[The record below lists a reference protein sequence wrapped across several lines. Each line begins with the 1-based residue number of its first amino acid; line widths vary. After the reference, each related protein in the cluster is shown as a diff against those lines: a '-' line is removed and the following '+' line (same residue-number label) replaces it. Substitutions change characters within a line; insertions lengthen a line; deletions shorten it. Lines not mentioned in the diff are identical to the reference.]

1 MYFYFRK
8 SIFILTFFANTA
20 LLDINSHTE
29 KELLRFA
36 ADGNEAAFIEMF
48 NSYNNKLYSFL
59 LRITKSEEESLDL
72 VQDIFM
78 KLWINRANL
87 SSIDNFSSYIFRAA
101 QNRALNSF
109 KRSMR
114 KYSILKKNPVAP
126 LIDDSIEANLEFK
139 LLETKLS
146 EVIKKLPPKQ
156 CLVYRLNREQGL
168 KHEEIAQQLN
178 LSTSTVKNH
187 MVQALKT
194 IKAFL
199 RNDMEFNEVLLL
211 IVCCSIFI

>member
-1 MYFYFRK
+1 MPN
-8 SIFILTFFANTA
+8 IA

-29 KELLRFA
+29 KELLRLS
-36 ADGNEAAFIEMF
+36 ADGNEAAFIEIF

-59 LRITKSEEESLDL
+59 LRITNSGEESLDI

-78 KLWINRANL
+78 KLWINRTHL

-109 KRSMR
+109 KRSMTV
-114 KYSILKKNPVAP
+114 YSILKKNPIVP
-126 LIDDSIEANLEFK
+126 LLDDSIEANLKCK
-139 LLETKLS
+139 LLKTKLN
-146 EVIKKLPPKQ
+146 EVVKKLPPQ
-156 CLVYRLNREQGL
+156 QSLVYKLSREQGL

-194 IKAFL
+194 IKGFL
-199 RNDMEFNEVLLL
+199 RNDMELNEVLVWIL
-211 IVCCSIFI
+211 CSSIFI

>member
-1 MYFYFRK
+1 M
-8 SIFILTFFANTA
+8 
-20 LLDINSHTE
+20 LDINSHTE
-29 KELLRFA
+29 KELLRLA
-36 ADGNEAAFIEMF
+36 ADGDETAFIEIF
-48 NSYNNKLYSFL
+48 NLYKNKLYSFL
-59 LRITKSEEESLDL
+59 LRTTKSEDQSLDF

-78 KLWINRANL
+78 NLWINRANL
-87 SSIDNFSSYIFRAA
+87 SSVDNFSAYIFRSA

-109 KRSMR
+109 KRSMTEN
-114 KYSILKKNPVAP
+114 SILKKHPVAP
-126 LIDDSIEANLEFK
+126 LVDDSIAANLEYK
-139 LLETKLS
+139 LLQTKLN
-146 EVIKKLPPKQ
+146 EVVKKLPPQ
-156 CLVYRLNREQGL
+156 QGLVYKLSREQGL

-199 RNDMEFNEVLLL
+199 RNDMELNEVLVL

>member
-1 MYFYFRK
+1 M
-8 SIFILTFFANTA
+8 
-20 LLDINSHTE
+20 LDINSHTE
-29 KELLRFA
+29 KELLRLA
-36 ADGNEAAFIEMF
+36 ADGDEAAFIEIF
-48 NSYNNKLYSFL
+48 NSYKNKLYSFL
-59 LRITKSEEESLDL
+59 LRITKSEEESLDF

-87 SSIDNFSSYIFRAA
+87 ASIDNFSAYIFRAA

-109 KRSMR
+109 KRSMAES
-114 KYSILKKNPVAP
+114 SILKKNPVAQMV
-126 LIDDSIEANLEFK
+126 DDSIEANLECK
-139 LLETKLS
+139 LLETKLN
-146 EVIKKLPPKQ
+146 EVVKKLPPQ
-156 CLVYRLNREQGL
+156 QSLVYRLSREQGL

-187 MVQALKT
+187 IVQALKT

-199 RNDMEFNEVLLL
+199 RNDMELNEVLLL